1 METTG
6 KRVLL
11 VEDDRFLRRAC
22 EASLRQRGLAVTTA
36 ADGEEGLRLARSEQ
50 PDLILLDMLMPKLSG
65 LEVLRALRGD
75 DATRG
80 VKVLIL
86 SNSSREQDI
95 AEVSNLGISGYF
107 VKSNLSLQEL
117 GELVGRLLAGQDDR
131 FLRRAAEASLR
142 RHGLEVLTAADG
154 EEALRIARA
163 EPLDLILLDVMMPK
177 LDGFEVLSA
186 LKQDDATAHIPV
198 LVLSNLGQERDVTQ
212 AKALGAVAFLV
223 KANLSLQDLV
233 DRVDAALATGK
244 P

>member
-65 LEVLRALRGD
+65 LEVLRALRSD
-75 DATRG
+75 EATRSM
-80 VKVLIL
+80 KVLIL

-107 VKSNLSLQEL
+107 VKSEPVAP
-117 GELVGRLLAGQDDR
+117 GAGRAG
-131 FLRRAAEASLR
+131 RAAAGGPECLRARGGSSSRRTIGSCAAPRRLACSGTAS
-142 RHGLEVLTAADG
+142 TC
-154 EEALRIARA
+154 
-163 EPLDLILLDVMMPK
+163 
-177 LDGFEVLSA
+177 
-186 LKQDDATAHIPV
+186 
-198 LVLSNLGQERDVTQ
+198 
-212 AKALGAVAFLV
+212 
-223 KANLSLQDLV
+223 
-233 DRVDAALATGK
+233 
-244 P
+244 